1 MEITLTPEI
10 YTPSIDDNGG
20 YIDHIHVLH
29 LIQTGIICPC
39 GLRKDKIY
47 DNVSK
52 FTAHTK
58 TKKHQAW
65 LVSLNQNKA
74 NYYVELLTSR
84 KLIEDQRQIMN
95 RYENQLHTK
104 SLTIDYLTEQL
115 LCKDNKRTVVDLLDI
130 NE

>member
-10 YTPSIDDNGG
+10 YTPSIDNNGM

-74 NYYVELLTSR
+74 NYYVELLTAR
-84 KLIEDQRQIMN
+84 TLIEDQRKIMT
-95 RYENQLHTK
+95 RYENQLQTK
-104 SLTIDYLTEQL
+104 SMTIDYLTEQF
-115 LCKDNKRTVVDLLDI
+115 LCKDKKHIVVDLLDI
-130 NE
+130 H